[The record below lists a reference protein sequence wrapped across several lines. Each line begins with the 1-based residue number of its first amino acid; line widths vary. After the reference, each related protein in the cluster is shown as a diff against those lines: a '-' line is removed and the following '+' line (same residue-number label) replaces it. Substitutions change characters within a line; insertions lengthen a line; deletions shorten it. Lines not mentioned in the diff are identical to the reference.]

1 MPRYRDLALL
11 ALLISNTAQTQ
22 PVVGGRD
29 VVDFDSPEGW
39 AMARTTAAT
48 LNLGPAPPRDV
59 EPWEIAV
66 SAELGSI
73 PHVDSADTRVGFG
86 GTKFEDLNKS
96 PVFGRGRLHV
106 GLPANFTLELA
117 WSPPVE
123 IDGVQPDG
131 IYGLA
136 LERPLYRG
144 DRWSLGARLFG
155 QAGHAEGDITCSED
169 LVGLAPGSGDN
180 PFGCVAP
187 SNDDIE
193 LDHWGAE
200 LFAATSLRGGRWRP
214 YTSIAVTR
222 IDPEVQVNARVF
234 GVIDRSKLVTDG
246 TIETGTLGLVY
257 RPSPAWQAMAAFSYT
272 PLDVRRPP
280 DFDEESDDFWS
291 VRLGLTW
298 RFGNR

>member
-1 MPRYRDLALL
+1 MKPRLVLALS
-11 ALLISNTAQTQ
+11 ALVMAEGAVAQA
-22 PVVGGRD
+22 VVGGREHLALET
-29 VVDFDSPEGW
+29 PEGW

-48 LNLGPAPPRDV
+48 LNLGPAPPGDLA
-59 EPWEIAV
+59 PWEIAIN
-66 SAELGSI
+66 AELGSI

-96 PVFGRGRLHV
+96 PVFGRGRLML
-106 GLPANFTLELA
+106 GLPAGFSVEFS

-123 IDGVQPDG
+123 IDGVRPDG

-144 DRWSLGARLFG
+144 DRWRVGARLFG
-155 QAGHAEGDITCSED
+155 QAGHAEGDITCSEA
-169 LVGLAPGSGDN
+169 VAGRPPGSGDN

-187 SNDDIE
+187 SDDDIE
-193 LDHWGAE
+193 LDHGGAE
-200 LFAATSLRGGRWRP
+200 LFVSASLRDGRWQP
-214 YTSIAVTR
+214 FASLAASR

-234 GVIDRSKLVTDG
+234 DVIDRSQLVTEG
-246 TIETGTLGLVY
+246 TIRTGTLGIALE
-257 RPSPAWQAMAAFSYT
+257 PSPAWQWTAAFSYT

-280 DFDEESDDFWS
+280 DFTEESDDFWS

-298 RFGNR
+298 RPGR

>member
-1 MPRYRDLALL
+1 MFKTATLAVL
-11 ALLISNTAQTQ
+11 ACMLAGPAGAQ

-29 VVDFDSPEGW
+29 TVDFDSPEGW

-48 LNLGPAPPRDV
+48 LNLGPAPPTDV
-59 EPWEIAV
+59 EPWEFAV

-96 PVFGRGRLHV
+96 PVFGRGRLQI
-106 GLPANFTLELA
+106 GLPVKLTLELA

-123 IDGVQPDG
+123 IDGVRPDG

-136 LERPLYRG
+136 LERPIYRD
-144 DRWSLGARLFG
+144 DRWSLGARVFG

-169 LVGLAPGSGDN
+169 LVGLEPGSDDN

-193 LDHWGAE
+193 LDHWGTE
-200 LFAATSLRGGRWRP
+200 LSASAHLRNGRWRP
-214 YTSIAVTR
+214 YASIAVTR

-234 GVIDRSKLVTDG
+234 DVIDRSQLDTDG
-246 TIETGTLGLVY
+246 TIETGTLGVVY

-280 DFDEESDDFWS
+280 DFNRESEDFWS
-291 VRLGLTW
+291 IRLGLAW
-298 RFGNR
+298 RFGEF